1 REPEHVAIYHLA
13 WLIARLVLDFALNPE
28 LEEHYTAKGRLAYA
42 GLKSHQM
49 NIECYRKTWKPY
61 ETLMT
66 LAIDSAIDE
75 AGKAVEAYKRKTYK
89 DMKV

>member
-1 REPEHVAIYHLA
+1 
-13 WLIARLVLDFALNPE
+13 
-28 LEEHYTAKGRLAYA
+28 
-42 GLKSHQM
+42 M